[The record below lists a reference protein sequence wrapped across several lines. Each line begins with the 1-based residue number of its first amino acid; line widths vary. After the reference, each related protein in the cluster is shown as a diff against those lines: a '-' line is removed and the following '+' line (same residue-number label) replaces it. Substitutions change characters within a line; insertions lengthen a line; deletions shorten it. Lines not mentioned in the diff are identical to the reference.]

1 MSRDIPRA
9 AAILIVATATVSAA
23 QQSALQTP
31 RSPVATIVRSTGAG
45 TPARVSPGARTNGLT
60 MIRGNALDSTNVKM
74 SHALVRLRD
83 ARFGQ
88 IVATELT
95 DASGLFEFRNVEPG
109 SYIVEV
115 MGNDAS
121 VLAASQI
128 LNVNAGEVASAVVK
142 LPLKVPTLLGILGS
156 NSPQTAALIVTQAVA
171 SGVAAVV
178 ATDPVSP
185 IE

>member
-1 MSRDIPRA
+1 M
-9 AAILIVATATVSAA
+9 
-23 QQSALQTP
+23 
-31 RSPVATIVRSTGAG
+31 
-45 TPARVSPGARTNGLT
+45 T
-60 MIRGNALDSTNVKM
+60 MIQGNALDSANERMAYAV
-74 SHALVRLRD
+74 VRLRD
-83 ARFGQ
+83 ARFGR
-88 IVATELT
+88 IVHTELT

-142 LPLKVPTLLGILGS
+142 LPLKIPTLLGILGS

-171 SGVAAVV
+171 SGVTAVV
-178 ATDPVSP
+178 ATVPVSP